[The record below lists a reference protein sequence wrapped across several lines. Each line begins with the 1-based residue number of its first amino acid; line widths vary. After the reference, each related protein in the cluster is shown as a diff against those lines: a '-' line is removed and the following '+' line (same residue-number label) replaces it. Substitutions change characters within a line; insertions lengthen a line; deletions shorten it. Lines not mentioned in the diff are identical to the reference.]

1 MTVEQDTDAS
11 SAARQAMTRWNDAV
25 VPLLMEYGRIP
36 NLSPAYDPE
45 WETHGELDRAA
56 DLFAEWA
63 RSRELS
69 GATVEVVRIGG
80 LSPTVLID
88 VPATN
93 PEVSGTVLVYGHYDK
108 QPPFVGWT
116 PGRGPWKPTLEG
128 DYLYG
133 RGMADD
139 GYAMPSALVALE
151 AIRSTGG
158 RHARCVVLIEGSEE
172 SGSPHLPQVLA
183 ALAHRIGSPDLVLA
197 LDSGS
202 PTGERLWVTTS
213 LRGAVV
219 GTLTVEVLE
228 HGVHSGSAGA
238 VVPSSFRIARLLL
251 DRVEDAATGDL
262 LLPELVAVP
271 PAGASAAAE
280 QMAGALAE
288 AGLDQVPF
296 PIVESLA
303 LQGDTIAEQALRTA
317 WLGSVAVVGADGLP
331 PTIDAGAVLR
341 PSTTLKLV
349 IRVPPNA
356 DATAAE
362 AAVAKAVTTDPP
374 HGARVTWQSEQSADG
389 WAAPPFAPWLTAALD
404 RSSVAAFGRRAAQV
418 GEGGTIPFL
427 GWLAAR
433 FPAAQILAFGVLV
446 PGSNHHG
453 PDESLHLPTA
463 ERLTGA
469 VAALLVEHAGRPSAQ
484 SVVPDLS
491 IGRSERTDS
500 SIRPHD

>member
-1 MTVEQDTDAS
+1 MTVNRETDAS
-11 SAARQAMTRWNDAV
+11 SSAAQRAMTSWNEAI

-56 DLFAEWA
+56 ELFADWA

-69 GATVEVVRIGG
+69 GATIEVVRIEG

-88 VPATN
+88 VPATD
-93 PEVSGTVLVYGHYDK
+93 PEASGTVLVYGHYDK

-116 PGRGPWKPTLEG
+116 HGRGPWKPTLEG

-183 ALAHRIGSPDLVLA
+183 ALADRIGHPDLVLA

-219 GTLTVEVLE
+219 GTLTVEVLD

-262 LLPELVAVP
+262 LLPELVAEP
-271 PAGASAAAE
+271 PAGTSAAVE
-280 QMAGALAE
+280 QMARALAE

-296 PIVESLA
+296 PIVESLV
-303 LQGDTIAEQALRTA
+303 LQGDSIAEQALRTA

-349 IRVPPNA
+349 IRIPPNA

-374 HGARVTWQSEQSADG
+374 YGARVTWQSEQSADG
-389 WAAPPFAPWLTAALD
+389 WVAPPFVRWLNDALD
-404 RSSVAAFGRRAAQV
+404 RSSVAAFGRPAARV

-433 FPAAQILAFGVLV
+433 FPAAQILALGVLV

-463 ERLTGA
+463 ERVTGA
-469 VAALLVEHAGRPSAQ
+469 VAALLVEHAGR
-484 SVVPDLS
+484 
-491 IGRSERTDS
+491 SE
-500 SIRPHD
+500 

>member
-1 MTVEQDTDAS
+1 MTVNRDTDIS
-11 SAARQAMTRWNDAV
+11 FLAAQRAMTAWYDAV
-25 VPLLMEYGRIP
+25 VPLLMQYGLIP

-56 DLFAEWA
+56 ELFAEWA
-63 RSRELS
+63 RSRDLS
-69 GATVEVVRIGG
+69 GATVEVVRIDG

-88 VPATN
+88 IPATDSDS
-93 PEVSGTVLVYGHYDK
+93 SGTVLIYGHYDK

-116 PGRGPWKPTLEG
+116 QGRSPWKPALEG

-158 RHARCVVLIEGSEE
+158 CHARCIVLIEGSEE
-172 SGSPHLPQVLA
+172 SGSPHLPQVLG
-183 ALAHRIGSPDLVLA
+183 ALADRIGSPDLVLA

-219 GTLTVEVLE
+219 GTLTVEVLD
-228 HGVHSGSAGA
+228 HGVHSGAAGA
-238 VVPSSFRIARLLL
+238 VVPSSFRIARILL
-251 DRVEDAATGDL
+251 DRLEDAATGDL
-262 LLPELVAVP
+262 LLPELVTEPPDGAAV
-271 PAGASAAAE
+271 AAE
-280 QMAGALAE
+280 QLAAALTE
-288 AGLDQVPF
+288 AGLDQVSF
-296 PIVESLA
+296 PIVESLV
-303 LQGDTIAEQALRTA
+303 LQGDSVAERALRTA

-349 IRVPPNA
+349 IRIPPNA

-362 AAVAKAVTTDPP
+362 AAIARALTADPP
-374 HGARVTWQSEQSADG
+374 HGSRVSWQGEPSADG
-389 WAAPPFAPWLTAALD
+389 WAAPPLAEWLTDALD
-404 RSSVAAFGRRAAQV
+404 RASVAGFGRPSARV

-427 GWLAAR
+427 GWLATR
-433 FPAAQILAFGVLV
+433 FPAAQILALGVLV

-469 VAALLVEHAGRPSAQ
+469 VAALLVEHAE
-484 SVVPDLS
+484 
-491 IGRSERTDS
+491 RSE
-500 SIRPHD
+500 